1 MPTELFYLGAKLLY
15 LGAELLYLG
24 PEELLNFGVVL
35 ENLLAGAGVG
45 ADGLGLKFLPGGLA
59 EYDPRPLKGFYPCF
73 CVNKAKFDVSAERTC
88 C

>member
-1 MPTELFYLGAKLLY
+1 MPAELLY

-24 PEELLNFGVVL
+24 AKLLYLGPEEVLNLGVVL

-45 ADGLGLKFLPGGLA
+45 ADGLGLKLLPGGLA
-59 EYDPRPLKGFYPCF
+59 KYDPRPLKGFCPCF
-73 CVNKAKFDVSAERTC
+73 YVNKAKVDVSAKKAC

>member
-1 MPTELFYLGAKLLY
+1 MPAELLY

-24 PEELLNFGVVL
+24 VVLLYLGPEEVLNLGAVL
-35 ENLLAGAGVG
+35 ENLLAGTG

-59 EYDPRPLKGFYPCF
+59 EYDPLPLKGFCPCF
-73 CVNKAKFDVSAERTC
+73 CVNKAKVDVSAERAC